1 MREKNINYKQ
11 KLIMFM
17 SKYLRV
23 KLGWSKLVI
32 IIQLRRIFLISIMAK
47 LNLISNKNNY
57 KLSINMLSIV
67 YRWLIEKTNQQITQ
81 NNKNIILC

>member
-11 KLIMFM
+11 KLIMCM

-67 YRWLIEKTNQQITQ
+67 YR
-81 NNKNIILC
+81 